1 MISFSRCLMCCWLLT
16 SPLLTLNYVCQR
28 VSEPLLSADQLE
40 AETPSASLSAPHPA
54 ENVAE
59 VICH

>member
-1 MISFSRCLMCCWLLT
+1 MCCWLLT